1 MHVFVRAGIRN
12 KIAWLW
18 GMHLFHFNCSCA
30 VTKLCPTLCNPID
43 CSTVFPVL
51 HYFLELAQTHVH
63 WVSDAIQPSHPLSPP
78 SLVLNV
84 SQHQGLFQWVVS
96 LHQVAKYWNFS
107 FSPSNEY
114 SGLISFKIDWF
125 YLLAIQGPVK
135 SLLQHHSSKA
145 SILQCS
151 AFFMIQLSLPYM
163 TIGRTLHS
171 LITLTVNFQ
180 CKHIL
185 FSGHGFQQ
193 HQVKWQNIKYY
204 FIRH

>member
-1 MHVFVRAGIRN
+1 MTFCDP
-12 KIAWLW
+12 
-18 GMHLFHFNCSCA
+18 M
-30 VTKLCPTLCNPID
+30 D
-43 CSTVFPVL
+43 CSMSDFPVSHQL
-51 HYFLELAQTHVH
+51 LELAQTHVH
-63 WVSDAIQPSHPLSPP
+63 RVVIPSSHLAPCKTFLLLP
-78 SLVLNV
+78 SVFPSIRVFSNESAHCIRWL
-84 SQHQGLFQWVVS
+84 
-96 LHQVAKYWNFS
+96 KYWS
-107 FSPSNEY
+107 FSISPFNDH